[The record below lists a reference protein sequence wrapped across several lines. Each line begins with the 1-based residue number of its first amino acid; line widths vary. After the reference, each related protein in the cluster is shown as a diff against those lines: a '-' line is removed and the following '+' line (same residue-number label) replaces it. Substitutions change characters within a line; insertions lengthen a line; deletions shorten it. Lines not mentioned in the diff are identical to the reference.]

1 MNQFTKCKKN
11 ALEQLD
17 VLRELYEMDDDDLDA
32 GVLESAILGM
42 EEEHEIIQNGLPQAI
57 DQEIKWSKKHKYSYD
72 ISKEYY
78 KGFVKGLEQARIMFN
93 QIEGGE

>member
-1 MNQFTKCKKN
+1 MNQFKEYKED

-17 VLRELYEMDDDDLDA
+17 VLRELYEMDDDLDT

-42 EEEHEIIQNGLPQAI
+42 EEQYEILQNGLPQAI
-57 DQEIKWSKKHKYSYD
+57 DQELKWSKKHKYSYD

-78 KGFVKGLEQARIMFN
+78 KGFVKGLEQARILFN
-93 QIEGGE
+93 QIGGDE

>member
-1 MNQFTKCKKN
+1 MNQFTEYKKD

-17 VLRELYEMDDDDLDA
+17 VLRELYEMDDDLDT

-42 EEEHEIIQNGLPQAI
+42 EEQYEILQNGLPQAI
-57 DQEIKWSKKHKYSYD
+57 DQELKWSKKHKYSYD

-78 KGFVKGLEQARIMFN
+78 KGFIKGLEQARILFN
-93 QIEGGE
+93 QIGGGK

>member
-1 MNQFTKCKKN
+1 MNQFKEYRKD

-17 VLRELYEMDDDDLDA
+17 VLRELYEMDDNLDT

-42 EEEHEIIQNGLPQAI
+42 EEQYEILQNGLPQAI
-57 DQEIKWSKKHKYSYD
+57 DQELKWSKKHKYSYD

-78 KGFVKGLEQARIMFN
+78 KGFVKGLEQARILFN
-93 QIEGGE
+93 QIGGGK

>member
-1 MNQFTKCKKN
+1 MNQFTEYKKD

-17 VLRELYEMDDDDLDA
+17 VLRELYEMDDDLDT

-42 EEEHEIIQNGLPQAI
+42 EEQYEILQNGLPQAI
-57 DQEIKWSKKHKYSYD
+57 DQELKWSKKHKYSYD

-78 KGFVKGLEQARIMFN
+78 KGFVKGLEQARILFN
-93 QIEGGE
+93 QIGGGK

>member
-1 MNQFTKCKKN
+1 MNQFKEYRKD

-17 VLRELYEMDDDDLDA
+17 VLRELYEMDDDLDT

-42 EEEHEIIQNGLPQAI
+42 EEQYEILQNGLPQAI
-57 DQEIKWSKKHKYSYD
+57 DQELKWSKKHKYSYD

-78 KGFVKGLEQARIMFN
+78 KGFIKGLEQARILFN
-93 QIEGGE
+93 QIGGGK

>member
-1 MNQFTKCKKN
+1 MNQFTEHKKY

-17 VLRELYEMDDDDLDA
+17 ILRELYEIDDDDLDA

-42 EEEHEIIQNGLPQAI
+42 EEQYEIIQNGLPQAI

-78 KGFVKGLEQARIMFN
+78 KGFVKGLEQARILFN
-93 QIEGGE
+93 QIGGDE

>member
-1 MNQFTKCKKN
+1 MNQFTEYKKD

-17 VLRELYEMDDDDLDA
+17 VLRELYEMDDDLDT

-42 EEEHEIIQNGLPQAI
+42 EEQYEILQNGLPQAI
-57 DQEIKWSKKHKYSYD
+57 DQELKWNKKHKYSYD

-78 KGFVKGLEQARIMFN
+78 KGFVKGLEQARILFN
-93 QIEGGE
+93 QIGGDE